1 MFPQALVPLP
11 PETFHSLVQ
20 SLYILATLDVSRLY
34 SLCVAHPA
42 ALDKLLLSI
51 SPELEAEEMG
61 ARFRLLDLLLVE
73 GATPSTPPKPALPLL
88 AQDEDGLEECM
99 HELLECLSNPSQS
112 LFGLAASNLLL
123 LDSIDQAKGKRT
135 LHRLLMA
142 KLAELAAISPSA
154 RAAAAAA
161 AASSSS
167 SSSDEPRSPARQLS
181 TESLSRFS
189 QELITLVNSGRLP
202 PQWVD
207 EGEVTRQHSG
217 TNRAQANSDEIDLF
231 QSTRAEVRPP
241 PERDPSCSALTRA
254 ALSFL
259 AQLFATDTALEL
271 LYTNDIAVLV
281 EVLLRRVEDDTQD
294 DPALTLEFLMTL
306 SSIVSWPEFAT
317 NPFKTSE
324 IRALLRTVKENFSS
338 AATKTAEQ
346 TEAMNPEQLEEHE
359 NRLAVYELA
368 QVMLDKVDKL

>member
-1 MFPQALVPLP
+1 
-11 PETFHSLVQ
+11 
-20 SLYILATLDVSRLY
+20 
-34 SLCVAHPA
+34 
-42 ALDKLLLSI
+42 
-51 SPELEAEEMG
+51 
-61 ARFRLLDLLLVE
+61 
-73 GATPSTPPKPALPLL
+73 
-88 AQDEDGLEECM
+88 M

-154 RAAAAAA
+154 RAAAA

-217 TNRAQANSDEIDLF
+217 TNRAQANSDEVDLF

-317 NPFKTSE
+317 NPFKTPE

-338 AATKTAEQ
+338 AATKTSEQ